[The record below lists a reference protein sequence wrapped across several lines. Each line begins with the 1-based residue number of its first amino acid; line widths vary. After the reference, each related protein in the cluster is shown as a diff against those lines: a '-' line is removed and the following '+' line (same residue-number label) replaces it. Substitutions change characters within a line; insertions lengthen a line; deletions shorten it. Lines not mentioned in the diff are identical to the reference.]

1 MIRKPTAALC
11 VAVITLFAAAGASAG
26 TLRGTVKNGTT
37 SAPAAGVEVF
47 LLQLQSGMDTVANTK
62 TDAQGAFSFNN
73 PSLGERPM
81 LVRAVYHGVN
91 FHQAVPPGRDVVQVE
106 VFEISHDAQI
116 LQFPTRVVILQ
127 PNGALLLVGEEYSV
141 QNSSKPP
148 QAHFRAEGNFDIQ
161 LPDKAELQQVSAW
174 GPSAMPVVQ
183 ATIDRGP
190 NKYAIAYAF
199 RPGENGVRLSYQ
211 VPYAGSHATVRLPS
225 VYSVGRLLVAAP
237 PGVDVRAD
245 GLQASGTEQGMML
258 YTHDAMSAGKALEIS
273 IAGAGSPAPAS
284 AAGGGRDSGGGGAPE
299 GSASVQVIPGRLDAL
314 KWPLVA
320 GFAGLFALG
329 AFFVFRKRVPA
340 GMTTSGSVG
349 DFPAAKKRP
358 KNSAIA
364 QAGPASPS
372 ASAGLSE
379 VDAQVETS
387 LDALKDK
394 IFRLELRRQAGTIS
408 EEEYARERAKT
419 EQILRELVRG

>member
-1 MIRKPTAALC
+1 MIRNRTVAVC
-11 VAVITLFAAAGASAG
+11 VAVITLFAAVGARAG

-37 SAPAAGVEVF
+37 GAPAAGVEVL

-81 LVRAVYHGVN
+81 LVRAVYQGVN
-91 FHQAVPPGRDVVQVE
+91 FHQAVPPGRDVIQVE
-106 VFEISHDAQI
+106 VFEISHDPQI

-127 PNGALLLVGEEYSV
+127 PNGASLLVGEEYTV
-141 QNSSKPP
+141 QNTSTPP
-148 QAHFRAEGNFDIQ
+148 QAYFRAEGSFDIQ

-190 NKYAIAYAF
+190 NKYAIAFAF

-211 VPYAGSHATVRLPS
+211 IPYAGSRATVRLPS
-225 VYSVGRLLVAAP
+225 VYSAGRLLVAAP

-245 GLQASGTEQGMML
+245 GLQASGTEQGMMI
-258 YTHDAMSAGKALEIS
+258 YTHDPLSVGKALEIS

-284 AAGGGRDSGGGGAPE
+284 AGGAGRDSGAGAAPE

-320 GFAGLFALG
+320 GFASLFALG
-329 AFFVFRKRVPA
+329 AFFLFRKRVPA
-340 GMTTSGSVG
+340 GMTTSGGVD
-349 DFPAAKKRP
+349 DFPAPKKRP
-358 KNSAIA
+358 RNSAGA
-364 QAGPASPS
+364 QAGPASSS
-372 ASAGLSE
+372 ASASLTE